1 MAEETPH
8 LDPSQLYE
16 KRKTKDIY
24 RLKTYNKILDQIY
37 HRILVTSRLPN
48 SSCSVLFETPC
59 FIFGLPKIDLE
70 DCITYLVYQ
79 LRHAKYD
86 VRYTYPNLLYISW
99 LHHEKSYIVEQS
111 PIMNSMLQ
119 SYEKTQE
126 EEASRLLYTKKSQ
139 KKVRMQAPGE
149 MQRPQRSN
157 AVPVSAIKNIL
168 HQGGSTTFPPN
179 GLNNTIRS
187 NPVAQP
193 PVANA
198 AEYQPPSSFLQNI
211 MNPPSNIPKAQSSVD
226 YLR

>member
-37 HRILVTSRLPN
+37 HRVLVTSKLPN
-48 SSCSVLFETPC
+48 SSCSILFPVVS

-139 KKVRMQAPGE
+139 KKVRMQTPGE

-168 HQGGSTTFPPN
+168 HQGTTFPPN

-211 MNPPSNIPKAQSSVD
+211 MNPPSNISKAQSSVD

>member
-1 MAEETPH
+1 MANDIAPTPI

-37 HRILVTSRLPN
+37 HRILVTSRLPT
-48 SSCSVLFETPC
+48 SQCSILYQVPT
-59 FIFGLPKIDLE
+59 FILGLPRIDLE

-99 LHHEKSYIVEQS
+99 LHHEKSYIIEQS
-111 PIMNSMLQ
+111 PIMQTMLQ

-139 KKVRMQAPGE
+139 RQVRAQTPGLG
-149 MQRPQRSN
+149 
-157 AVPVSAIKNIL
+157 VPVAAIKNVL
-168 HQGGSTTFPPN
+168 KPMRPPS
-179 GLNNTIRS
+179 L
-187 NPVAQP
+187 PVAQP
-193 PVANA
+193 PIASA

-211 MNPPSNIPKAQSSVD
+211 MNPPSNIPKQQSSVD

>member
-16 KRKTKDIY
+16 KRKTSDIY

-37 HRILVTSRLPN
+37 HRILVNSRLPN
-48 SSCSVLFETPC
+48 SPC
-59 FIFGLPKIDLE
+59 YILYNVPPVIFGSAKINLE
-70 DCITYLVYQ
+70 DAITYLVYQ
-79 LRHAKYD
+79 LRHAKYE
-86 VRYTYPNLLYISW
+86 VRYTYPSLIYVSWKHFEQHYIQN
-99 LHHEKSYIVEQS
+99 ES
-111 PIMNSMLQ
+111 PIMQTMLQ

-126 EEASRLLYTKKSQ
+126 EEASRLLYAKKSQ

-149 MQRPQRSN
+149 MQRPQRSSV
-157 AVPVSAIKNIL
+157 VPVSAIKNIL
-168 HQGGSTTFPPN
+168 HQGGGTTFPPN

-211 MNPPSNIPKAQSSVD
+211 MNPPSSIPKSQSSVD

>member
-1 MAEETPH
+1 MAEETP
-8 LDPSQLYE
+8 LLEPSQLYE
-16 KRKTKDIY
+16 KRKTKDVY

-139 KKVRMQAPGE
+139 KKVRMQTPGE

-168 HQGGSTTFPPN
+168 HQGTTFPPN

-211 MNPPSNIPKAQSSVD
+211 MNPPSNISKAQSSVD

>member
-1 MAEETPH
+1 
-8 LDPSQLYE
+8 
-16 KRKTKDIY
+16 
-24 RLKTYNKILDQIY
+24 
-37 HRILVTSRLPN
+37 
-48 SSCSVLFETPC
+48 
-59 FIFGLPKIDLE
+59 
-70 DCITYLVYQ
+70 LVYQ

-111 PIMNSMLQ
+111 PIMQTMLQ

-168 HQGGSTTFPPN
+168 HQGTTFPPN